1 MAEIRTS
8 VMINST
14 QEKIW
19 DVISDIDNEP
29 KFWKGTKEVRNISK
43 DGKNISRE
51 ITIAF
56 RDQKCLQNVTIT
68 PKEMI
73 RAVFTEGVI
82 VGEKILTLKNNG
94 DSCELEAIWDVKLS
108 GMMGMF
114 TGMIKKH
121 IKSGTEQALQAIKKE
136 VENYLNI
143 FSGYPYIF
151 NLGHG
156 VLPET
161 KPETIKHVTNL
172 VRKKNERK
180 SS

>member
-1 MAEIRTS
+1 MAEIKTS
-8 VMINST
+8 VRINST

-29 KFWKGTKEVRNISK
+29 KFWKGTKKVRNISREE
-43 DGKNISRE
+43 NHISRE

-56 RDQKCLQNVTIT
+56 RDQKCLQEVTII
-68 PKEMI
+68 PKEQI
-73 RAVFTEGVI
+73 KAVFTDGVI

-94 DSCELEAIWDVKLS
+94 DSYELEAVWDVKLS

-136 VENYLNI
+136 VEN
-143 FSGYPYIF
+143 
-151 NLGHG
+151 
-156 VLPET
+156 
-161 KPETIKHVTNL
+161 
-172 VRKKNERK
+172 
-180 SS
+180 